1 MINYFLISSFPH
13 THIFCNS
20 SYCQALLAI
29 HHIKFYF
36 LYHALLSW
44 GQNHEWVSPGCELPK
59 VVDSHWDGELTTW
72 PEISSRVSLLPQKG
86 ISCHKET
93 FTCNSLSHELV
104 VMAHLTVS
112 HQWKGDGKNNN
123 ILLFSKW
130 SPFLSLS
137 ITALQGRFTGT
148 LMLLHPSHGAVP
160 PECHQTL
167 VTKEEITSRDYK
179 AGSGGHKQPN
189 FPQRQAVY
197 AFCCSEPSAR
207 NWIFANKRRL
217 GQGINPASAAHSC
230 CPLKESPDR
239 TFKS

>member
-130 SPFLSLS
+130 SSFLFPSLHFRVDS
-137 ITALQGRFTGT
+137 QGPSCYFTHLTVLCLQSATEPWWQKKKLPAGIIKQAVVATNNLIFPRGRPCMLFVVQSHLQGTGY
-148 LMLLHPSHGAVP
+148 LQIKG
-160 PECHQTL
+160 
-167 VTKEEITSRDYK
+167 D
-179 AGSGGHKQPN
+179 
-189 FPQRQAVY
+189 
-197 AFCCSEPSAR
+197 
-207 NWIFANKRRL
+207 
-217 GQGINPASAAHSC
+217 
-230 CPLKESPDR
+230 
-239 TFKS
+239 